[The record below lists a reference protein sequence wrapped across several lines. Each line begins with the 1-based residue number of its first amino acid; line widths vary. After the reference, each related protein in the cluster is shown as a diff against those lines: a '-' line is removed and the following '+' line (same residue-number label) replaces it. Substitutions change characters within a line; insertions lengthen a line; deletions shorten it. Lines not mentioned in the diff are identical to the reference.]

1 MDEAKL
7 TTSQRSQVKES
18 LEKGKPLP
26 MITKKCF
33 RPSRTDE
40 NLFDLKRNYYFSKRG
55 RDQIIRSGAYEKDR
69 YQFIGKT
76 ST

>member
-40 NLFDLKRNYYFSKRG
+40 NLFDLKRC
-55 RDQIIRSGAYEKDR
+55 I
-69 YQFIGKT
+69 
-76 ST
+76 